1 MRLFHKPDDYEAFE
15 RVLAEGFERYPVDLL
30 TYCIM
35 PNHWHLVVRPRP
47 TRRWGGCWAGSA

>member
-15 RVLAEGFERYPVDLL
+15 RALAEGFERYPVDLL

-35 PNHWHLVVRPRP
+35 PNHWHLVAHPRP
-47 TRRWGGCWAGSA
+47 TKRWGGCWAGSA